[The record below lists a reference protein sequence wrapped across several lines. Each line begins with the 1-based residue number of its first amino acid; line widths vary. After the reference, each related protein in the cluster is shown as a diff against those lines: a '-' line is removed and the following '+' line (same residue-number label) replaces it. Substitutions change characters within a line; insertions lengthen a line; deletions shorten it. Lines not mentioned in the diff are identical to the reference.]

1 MTAMTETT
9 SRDAKATEPVL
20 EVADLVCKF
29 ETSAGT
35 VHAVSGINFEVRRGE
50 VLAIVGES
58 GCGKSTTA
66 RAVIQLPPPTSGSVR
81 FNDVDL
87 TTASAAKLRR
97 TRRKLPLIFQDP
109 ISALNPRRKVMDIIA
124 EEHVIA
130 GVPEKDRVQRVER
143 AVCQDGLDPANGDRR
158 PRESSGGQCQRIAIA
173 RAMVMNPD
181 VLVCDEPV
189 ASLDVSIQAQIL
201 NLLEDIRET
210 HQLSTLFISHDLA
223 VVHSISDRIAVMYLG
238 QIVEIGDAET
248 VYRRPAHPYTNILLD
263 SAPTVGESSRPE
275 SGLEL
280 TGEVPSPL
288 RPPSG
293 CRFRTRCPKAT
304 SICAEETPELTRI
317 DDEHEVAC
325 HHPMSWPDIPLRE
338 GLGT

>member
-97 TRRKLPLIFQDP
+97 TRRKLQMIFQDP
-109 ISALNPRRKVMDIIA
+109 ISALNPRRKVKDIIA
-124 EEHVIA
+124 EGLVIA
-130 GVPEKDRVQRVER
+130 GVPEKERVERVER
-143 AVCQDGLDPANGDRR
+143 AMRQVGLDPANGDRR
-158 PRESSGGQCQRIAIA
+158 PREFSGGQCQRIAIA

-210 HQLSTLFISHDLA
+210 HQLSILFISHDLA